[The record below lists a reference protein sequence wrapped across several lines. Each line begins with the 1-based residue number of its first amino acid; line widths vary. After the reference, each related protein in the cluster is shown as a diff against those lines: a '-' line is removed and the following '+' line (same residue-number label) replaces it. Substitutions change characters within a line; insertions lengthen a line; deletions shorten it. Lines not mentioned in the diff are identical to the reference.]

1 VDQHAP
7 GKTKNRLEWLV
18 RLQPFSSVTRLWH
31 RLKIVSKLRIGFGV
45 LILLMLIGYGWAIA
59 AGHTATEEINRTT
72 NLRAPLAL
80 ASGRAQ
86 ANWLRMEADVQA
98 YLALGDK
105 GYRVDHGS
113 TKREFEANILELQA
127 LLAQSQDVESPE
139 FKELSQTL
147 VEIRDHYDEWNV
159 LVSDLFELRDD
170 QLRREPALG
179 ILIVDAAPYINAIIV
194 DTTSIINTQKQQ
206 EATDRGVEV
215 LSAMYNFQ
223 SSFYAMIAGL
233 RGYVTTARPGFK
245 FEYQANQ
252 DVNTQAWKTIQSNT
266 DLLTPSQL
274 VGLSRIESARKQFLL
289 HPEHMFNAVE
299 GPNARTDLRL
309 FRDEAVPLSD
319 RMLYLLDTEATFQQ
333 VLLQSELNRGRE
345 QLASAQIISI
355 CSAIVAIL
363 AGLLLAL
370 AIASSI
376 ALPIQR
382 LTNTAQLIQAGDLG
396 ARAEVTT
403 GDEIGILGNV
413 FNSMTSKLRE
423 TLQSLWDYLEQVK
436 VVMSAA
442 AAVEEN
448 RYEPSSLDGLAKR
461 DDALGQLARVFQKM
475 AREVRLREEHL
486 KQQVQELKIV
496 LDESRQQQ
504 KVSEITE
511 TDYFKSLQREA
522 DALRG
527 IISGGTNE
535 QEHAALQEVVESTQ
549 YR

>member
-1 VDQHAP
+1 VGQKPDSMMTQDRRP
-7 GKTKNRLEWLV
+7 SGKTKNRFEGLESA
-18 RLQPFSSVTRLWH
+18 QPFKYFSRLWQ
-31 RLKIVSKLRIGFGV
+31 RLKIGPKLRIGFGI
-45 LILLMLIGYGWAIA
+45 LILLMLIGYGWSIS
-59 AGHTATEEINRTT
+59 AGNTATKEINRTT

-86 ANWLRMEADVQA
+86 ANWLRMEANVQA

-105 GYRVDHGS
+105 GYRVDHGVARS
-113 TKREFEANILELQA
+113 EFEANILELET

-139 FKELSQTL
+139 FKELSKTL
-147 VEIRDHYDEWNV
+147 VEIRDHYEEWNV

-179 ILIVDAAPYINAIIV
+179 ILIVDAAPYINTIIV
-194 DTTSIINTQKQQ
+194 ETTTIINTQKQQ
-206 EATDRGVEV
+206 EPTDENVKA

-245 FEYQANQ
+245 FEFQANQ
-252 DVNTQAWKTIQSNT
+252 DVNTQAWKTIQSNK
-266 DLLTPSQL
+266 DLLTPSQS
-274 VGLSRIESARKQFLL
+274 VGLSKIEAARKQFLL
-289 HPEHMFNAVE
+289 QPERMFAAVE
-299 GPNARTDLRL
+299 GPDARTDLRL
-309 FRDEAVPLSD
+309 FRDQAVPLSD

-333 VLLQSELNRGRE
+333 VLLQSELNTGRE
-345 QLASAQIISI
+345 QLATAQIISI

-370 AIASSI
+370 AIARSI
-376 ALPIQR
+376 ARPILR
-382 LTNTAQLIQAGDLG
+382 LTDTAQQIQAGDLG

-448 RYEPSSLDGLAKR
+448 RFEPSSLDGLAKR

-475 AREVRLREEHL
+475 AREVRLREENL

-496 LDESRQQQ
+496 LDESRQKQR
-504 KVSEITE
+504 VAEITE
-511 TDYFKSLQREA
+511 TSYFKSLQREA
-522 DALRG
+522 DALRS
-527 IISGGTNE
+527 IISGGE
-535 QEHAALQEVVESTQ
+535 DK
-549 YR
+549 